1 MSNFGFSCLRVVRP
15 YDVAFREAKSAVG
28 ATELL
33 KSAGEYD
40 NLVDAVSDCSLVV
53 GTTAARDRELHH
65 PVRTLPEGT
74 AMVRRKLQRGRVAI
88 LFGSEKR
95 GLSNE
100 DFSHCDWLIRI
111 PTEPKQPSMNLGQ
124 AVAVCLYEIA
134 RSGPKQRQA
143 QTPSDPTA
151 ADRERLASTLLE
163 TLRASEY
170 SQSGKEELQKIRR
183 LVHRLS
189 LSTED
194 SQLLLGMLRQMLW
207 KTRNRG

>member
-1 MSNFGFSCLRVVRP
+1 MSNFGFSSLRVVRP
-15 YDVAFREAKSAVG
+15 YDVAFREARSAVG
-28 ATELL
+28 AAELL

-40 NLVDAVSDCSLVV
+40 NLADAVSDCNLVV
-53 GTTAARDRELHH
+53 GTTAVRDRELHH
-65 PVRTLPEGT
+65 PVRTLPEGA
-74 AMVRRKLQRGRVAI
+74 AMVRRKLQHGRVAI

-100 DFSHCDWLIRI
+100 DFSHCDWLMRI
-111 PTEPKQPSMNLGQ
+111 PTESKQPSMNLGQ

-134 RSGPKQRQA
+134 RSGTKQA
-143 QTPSDPTA
+143 QAGALQGASA
-151 ADRERLASTLLE
+151 ADRERLAFTLLE

-170 SQSGKEELQKIRR
+170 SRSAKEDLQKVRR

-207 KTRNRG
+207 KMRSRA